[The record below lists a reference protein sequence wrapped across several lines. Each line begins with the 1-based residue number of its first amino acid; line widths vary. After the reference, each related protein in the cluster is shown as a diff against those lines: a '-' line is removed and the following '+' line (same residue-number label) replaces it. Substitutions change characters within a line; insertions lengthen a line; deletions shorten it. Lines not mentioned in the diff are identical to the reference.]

1 MGRKKKNKFDD
12 LDADFKAGVEGMTDE
27 DIRDKVAQI
36 ALDTEELLKA
46 KEDDED
52 LKEKVQIAK
61 EAGAVYRDG
70 VKMNRVRIQYAQM
83 VLESRGKD

>member
-1 MGRKKKNKFDD
+1 MGRQKKNKFDD
-12 LDADFKAGVEGMTDE
+12 LDADFKSVVENMSDE
-27 DIRDKVAQI
+27 SIRDKVAQI

-61 EAGAVYRDG
+61 EAGAVYREG

-83 VLESRGKD
+83 ILESRGKA

>member
-1 MGRKKKNKFDD
+1 MGRQKKNKFDD
-12 LDADFKAGVEGMTDE
+12 LDADFKSVVENMSDE
-27 DIRDKVAQI
+27 DIRDRVAQI

-52 LKEKVQIAK
+52 LKEKVQVAK
-61 EAGAVYRDG
+61 EAGAVYREG

-83 VLESRGKD
+83 ILDSRGKA

>member
-12 LDADFKAGVEGMTDE
+12 LDADFKSGVESMTDE